1 MNNSIKHLSVVFAS
15 AVFAVTGCATIVND
29 PMIPLAVNFSDGS
42 AGKCDFKNK
51 RGAWS
56 SEIPTTNVMIRRSD
70 DALVYDCTTEDGR
83 EATGSIRSEVE
94 GEKMAA
100 SVIFWDL
107 GITDAITDK
116 HRTYQG
122 NVIIPVPPREDAGD
136 DTGSADEPDDVYT
149 KLEKLNDLKDRG
161 IITEEEFAAE
171 KKELLVSN

>member
-1 MNNSIKHLSVVFAS
+1 MNGSTRLFSVVFAS
-15 AVFAVTGCATIVND
+15 AIFAVTGCATIVND

-42 AGKCDFKNK
+42 TGECNFKNK

-56 SEIPTTNVMIRRSD
+56 TEIPTTGVMIRRSD
-70 DALVYDCTTEDGR
+70 DALIYDCTTEDGR
-83 EATGSIRSEVE
+83 ESTGSIRSEVE

-122 NVIIPVPPREDAGD
+122 NVIIPVPAKEVSDESTGDAD
-136 DTGSADEPDDVYT
+136 DSDDVYA
-149 KLEKLNDLKDRG
+149 KLEKLNALKEQG

-171 KKELLVSN
+171 KKELLESN